1 MILPAVSIKYKD
13 QGCISV
19 SVAHLCSLGPL
30 AIDRVTA
37 VEMQETFWKI
47 EFTRWRSQETLT
59 AQYLRIH
66 S

>member
-1 MILPAVSIKYKD
+1 MILPAVSAKYKD

-37 VEMQETFWKI
+37 VEMQETF
-47 EFTRWRSQETLT
+47 
-59 AQYLRIH
+59 
-66 S
+66 